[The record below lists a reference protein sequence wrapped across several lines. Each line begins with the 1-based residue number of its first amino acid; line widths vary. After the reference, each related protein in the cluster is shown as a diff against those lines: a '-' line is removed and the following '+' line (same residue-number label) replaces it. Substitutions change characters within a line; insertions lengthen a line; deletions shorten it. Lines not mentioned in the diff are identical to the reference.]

1 MDLRQGMPGAS
12 ACCERVRIV
21 ILMAPERHRKVALC
35 VRAWRQFLAG
45 ANDRGAGADEVA
57 CDLELG
63 GQLAPTAI
71 SNRGAAD
78 LRHDR

>member
-1 MDLRQGMPGAS
+1 MDLRQGMSGAP
-12 ACCERVRIV
+12 ACCRRVWIV
-21 ILMAPERHRKVALC
+21 ILMTPERHRKVALN
-35 VRAWRQFLAG
+35 VRARLQFLAR
-45 ANDRGAGADEVA
+45 ANDGGAGANEVA

-63 GQLAPTAI
+63 RQPAPTVI